1 MSGPLLEVD
10 GISLSFK
17 GVKAI
22 TDVSFK
28 VGEGELYAI
37 IGPNGAGKTSIFN
50 SISQVY
56 RPQEGDIRWKG
67 ESIMGQRPDRIAGM
81 GIARTFQN
89 IELFPHMTVLE
100 NLLLGRHIRMKTSW
114 LAGALW
120 LGPAKREEMAN
131 RRAVED
137 IIDFLEIER
146 WRKHPVALLPYGFQ
160 KRVELGRALAMEPEL
175 LLLDEPVA
183 GMNLEE
189 TEDMARFILDIRH
202 ELGISIILVEH
213 DMGLV
218 MDIADR
224 VLVLDFGQ
232 KISEGEPAE
241 VQRDPA
247 VIAAY
252 LGDEAGLAAA
262 DSRPGCV
269 PTGVGVDAGLEQD
282 GPPRRVVGP
291 PTSEPDHGRLPHPL
305 HDLVLWPAGGPP
317 DRPAGRALAG
327 VGVQRREHPGE
338 GWACGEVPR
347 AGRPAPG
354 HRVAYR
360 IWLRPGEGCVRRPA
374 RGGTVHLRLDVGG
387 RTLHL
392 HPTAGDGARRPDGL
406 IGDRGPGRP
415 RRLAW
420 TSGQSRI
427 RRLSGS

>member
-1 MSGPLLEVD
+1 MSESLLEVD
-10 GISLSFK
+10 SISLSFK

-28 VGEGELYAI
+28 VAEGELYAI

-67 ESIMGQRPDRIAGM
+67 RSIMGQRPDRVAEL

-100 NLLLGRHIRMKTSW
+100 NLLLGRHIRMQRSW
-114 LAGALW
+114 LAGAVW
-120 LGPAKREEMAN
+120 VGPARREELAH

-189 TEDMARFILDIRH
+189 TEDMARFILDIRQ
-202 ELGISIILVEH
+202 ELGISILLVEH

-232 KISEGEPAE
+232 RISEGVPAE
-241 VQRDPA
+241 VQKDPA

-252 LGDEAGLAAA
+252 LGDEVGLAAA
-262 DSRPGCV
+262 
-269 PTGVGVDAGLEQD
+269 
-282 GPPRRVVGP
+282 
-291 PTSEPDHGRLPHPL
+291 
-305 HDLVLWPAGGPP
+305 
-317 DRPAGRALAG
+317 
-327 VGVQRREHPGE
+327 
-338 GWACGEVPR
+338 
-347 AGRPAPG
+347 
-354 HRVAYR
+354 
-360 IWLRPGEGCVRRPA
+360 
-374 RGGTVHLRLDVGG
+374 
-387 RTLHL
+387 
-392 HPTAGDGARRPDGL
+392 
-406 IGDRGPGRP
+406 
-415 RRLAW
+415 
-420 TSGQSRI
+420 
-427 RRLSGS
+427 GS